1 MFIKV
6 SSIYSMVNL
15 SLNPNNILIDAN
27 AIQSSHISYYKSSKI
42 FNNLIYAYKHLFSS
56 QMYSNVIG
64 YQIEKIYVSV
74 ISISI

>member
-27 AIQSSHISYYKSSKI
+27 AIQSSHIYYYKSSKI
-42 FNNLIYAYKHLFSS
+42 FNNLIYASKHLFSS